1 METLKKYLG
10 YIIGGLGAILAAVF
24 FFQKNKI
31 DDLEKDA
38 ILAETDKVDAVLA
51 TKQEAVAEKKAE
63 VKKELESDKPAKA
76 EDLDDRA
83 IEDYWNKK

>member
-1 METLKKYLG
+1 METVKKFFG

-31 DDLEKDA
+31 DTLEKDA
-38 ILAETDKVDAVLA
+38 ILAKVDKTDAVLGA
-51 TKQEAVAEKKAE
+51 KQEALQEQKAAVVQE
-63 VKKELESDKPAKA
+63 IQAAKPAQA
-76 EDLDDRA
+76 ENLDDKA

>member
-1 METLKKYLG
+1 METVKKFFG

-31 DDLEKDA
+31 DNLEKDA
-38 ILAETDKVDAVLA
+38 ILAKTDKTDAVLGA
-51 TKQEAVAEKKAE
+51 KQEAIQEQKAAVVQE
-63 VKKELESDKPAKA
+63 IQTAKPEQAK
-76 EDLDDRA
+76 DLDDKA